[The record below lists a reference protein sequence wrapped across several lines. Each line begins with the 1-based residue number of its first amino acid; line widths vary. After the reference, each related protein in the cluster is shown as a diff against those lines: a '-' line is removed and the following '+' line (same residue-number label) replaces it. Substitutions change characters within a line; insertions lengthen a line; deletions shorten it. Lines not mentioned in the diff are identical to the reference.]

1 MKPQECF
8 SILRKVPI
16 LVVITNQGKSARIL
30 FHKNK
35 MKDISKKV
43 KPLSD
48 RVLIREITNNKEK
61 KTASGIIIPVTVT
74 EDKGSKRGEI
84 VSIGEGRFDSG
95 DVIEMT
101 VKVGD
106 IVLFQWGDKLV
117 IDDEDYYIVRE
128 SEILAVVK

>member
-1 MKPQECF
+1 
-8 SILRKVPI
+8 
-16 LVVITNQGKSARIL
+16 
-30 FHKNK
+30 

>member
-1 MKPQECF
+1 
-8 SILRKVPI
+8 
-16 LVVITNQGKSARIL
+16 
-30 FHKNK
+30 

-48 RVLIREITNNKEK
+48 RVLIREITSNKEK
-61 KTASGIIIPVTVT
+61 KTASGIIIPITVT
-74 EDKGSKRGEI
+74 EDKGSKRGEV
-84 VSIGEGRFDSG
+84 VSIGEGRLDDG
-95 DVIEMT
+95 EVQKMT

-106 IVLFQWGDKLV
+106 VILFQWGDKLV